1 MLGKTLGQGI
11 DISFGMGYGMSMVEG
26 CTVVGG
32 MDGIVTHSTM
42 SEIANNHVSR
52 TTMRGISMTEMSM
65 GMIAHN
71 EVRDARGVGILCNDR
86 SMCMIERNTVV
97 DTRADNVGGDDSRA
111 GFGVLASFQSEA
123 ELRGNELTSNPVPMG
138 SVTNSEL
145 RATH

>member
-1 MLGKTLGQGI
+1 
-11 DISFGMGYGMSMVEG
+11 MSMVEG

-42 SEIANNHVSR
+42 SEIADNHVSR

-97 DTRADNVGGDDSRA
+97 DTQADNAGGDESRA
-111 GFGVLASFQSEA
+111 GFGILASAITASRWSTMTAADKAKFDPLS
-123 ELRGNELTSNPVPMG
+123 TSLLGVKFGPV
-138 SVTNSEL
+138 
-145 RATH
+145 

>member
-1 MLGKTLGQGI
+1 MT
-11 DISFGMGYGMSMVEG
+11 
-26 CTVVGG
+26 
-32 MDGIVTHSTM
+32 
-42 SEIANNHVSR
+42 EIADNEVSR

-86 SMCMIERNTVV
+86 SMCMVERNTVV
-97 DTRADNVGGDDSRA
+97 DTRADNAGGDGSRA

-123 ELRGNELTSNPVPMG
+123 DLRGNELAANPVPMG